1 MAQHNEARICGF
13 ITSKAVQKDKANDGT
28 VNTLMMV
35 RTCIRDNA
43 KYDGR
48 GVFDVQVFYQYNKD
62 EENDTA
68 TKNLIE
74 AVEKANEGD
83 FVDITGT
90 CVLLK
95 KGMAIQHVCSSCGKV
110 EEIELKPSIA
120 VVPRYMYKA
129 AEMPMTDDGAD
140 SPVNVWESKI
150 TNKKIEELRENF
162 AEISNRV
169 TLVGAVLT
177 EPVFFKKV
185 NKETKEKKVS
195 ASYMLGV
202 DRHYRVLCPALADAT
217 NDSFFVKSIGRTACE
232 DKDHIIASKPK
243 EEGTTL
249 LVDGFIYSK
258 PVYEFK
264 HKCSHCG
271 ATTVVK
277 SKVPMMSTAIIP
289 YATEYMTNFNKVEK
303 KEEEE

>member
-13 ITSKAVQKDKANDGT
+13 ITSKAISKANDGT

-48 GVFDVQVFYQYNKD
+48 GVFDVQVFYQYNKG
-62 EENDTA
+62 EKNDSTTA
-68 TKNLIE
+68 SLIK
-74 AVEKANEGD
+74 AVEDANEGD

-90 CVLLK
+90 CVLLR
-95 KGMAIQHVCSSCGKV
+95 KGMATKYKCPTCGKV

-129 AEMPMTDDGAD
+129 AEMPQVDKEINSALTAWT
-140 SPVNVWESKI
+140 NEI
-150 TNKKIEELRENF
+150 TNEEIEVLRERFN
-162 AEISNRV
+162 EISNRV

-185 NKETKEKKVS
+185 NKDTKEKRVS

-202 DRHYRVLCPALADAT
+202 DRHYRVLCPALADDSS
-217 NDSFFVKSIGRTACE
+217 DSFFIKSIGKTACE
-232 DKDHIIASKPK
+232 DRDHIIASKPG

-289 YATEYMTNFNKVEK
+289 YATEYMTNFNKVQK
-303 KEEEE
+303 KEEED